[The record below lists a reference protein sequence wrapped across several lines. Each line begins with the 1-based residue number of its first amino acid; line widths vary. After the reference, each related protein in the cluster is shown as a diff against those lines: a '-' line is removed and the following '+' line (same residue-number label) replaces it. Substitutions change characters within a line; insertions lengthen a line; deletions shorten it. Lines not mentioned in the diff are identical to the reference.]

1 MVGRECSEWFG
12 GRLGGRVIVTVV
24 FGGSF
29 GIVNPTRWV
38 GSILRLWIVLPL
50 VPGFPLVCEGLVK
63 GLVVVL
69 VRIIVGRWILMVALM
84 FPRCRMK
91 GGWSVAE
98 FITS

>member
-63 GLVVVL
+63 GLVVRAGKNHCGTVDLDGSVDVPKMQDEGWL
-69 VRIIVGRWILMVALM
+69 VCG
-84 FPRCRMK
+84 
-91 GGWSVAE
+91 
-98 FITS
+98 